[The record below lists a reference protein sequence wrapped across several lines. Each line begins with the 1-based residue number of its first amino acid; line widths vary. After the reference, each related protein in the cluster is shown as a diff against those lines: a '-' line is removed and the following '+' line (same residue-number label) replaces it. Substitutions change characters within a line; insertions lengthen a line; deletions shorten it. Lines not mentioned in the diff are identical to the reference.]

1 MLAKPTD
8 NVLPIE
14 GTSRLTGRHI
24 GAILMDEGKLTPSD
38 AEQVLKRQRELGWRF
53 GEAAI
58 ELNLITDTDLREA
71 LAKQYEFP
79 YLVGGPDGV
88 SKELVAAWDPF
99 HPVVEELRAVR
110 TQLLIRWF
118 NPAAG
123 RRTLVIASPG
133 AREGRSFIAANLAV
147 SFSQLGQRT
156 LLIDADFRAPRQQG
170 IFNIADR
177 FGLSSVLS
185 GRADLSVAAPVAGIT
200 GLALSFGEY
209 FYDHEVSQ
217 SSLFRSIGRSHRD
230 ADRHCDQLAPRDRR
244 LPGAGRLVLIY
255 VNLWDLYRLGLP
267 REVGQQR
274 AELLRDL
281 RSQHP
286 AHDPSQRTAN
296 LDGLADF
303 RLCSRRLDPAVEAKG
318 RARHDTCDKR
328 KAARGLNVDQL
339 HLVMLT
345 GLGIHDPCRAR
356 SEPTMPVHR
365 RHIRIPF
372 APGGHVRPH
381 APDLLGRCR
390 RFHRGAVL
398 ARHSLPPSRPA
409 QLSTRVSAGGDVT
422 SAAFSFVRFKRM
434 MTPISSAVPTSC
446 TP

>member
-8 NVLPIE
+8 NVLSIE
-14 GTSRLTGRHI
+14 GASRPTGRHI

-79 YLVGGPDGV
+79 YLVSGPDGV

-123 RRTLVIASPG
+123 RRTLVVASPG

-156 LLIDADFRAPRQQG
+156 LLIDADFRAPRQQA

-200 GLALSFGEY
+200 GLA
-209 FYDHEVSQ
+209 V
-217 SSLFRSIGRSHRD
+217 
-230 ADRHCDQLAPRDRR
+230 
-244 LPGAGRLVLIY
+244 LPAGPVPPNPL
-255 VNLWDLYRLGLP
+255 
-267 REVGQQR
+267 
-274 AELLRDL
+274 ELLSRGSFAALLGKAQAEFDVIL
-281 RSQHP
+281 IDTPP
-286 AHDPSQRTAN
+286 ATEY
-296 LDGLADF
+296 ADAQSIAF
-303 RLCSRRLDPAVEAKG
+303 RAGDVLLVSRRDQTRVEDTERAVKELSDA
-318 RARHDTCDKR
+318 
-328 KAARGLNVDQL
+328 AARIVGTLMN
-339 HLVMLT
+339 T
-345 GLGIHDPCRAR
+345 
-356 SEPTMPVHR
+356 
-365 RHIRIPF
+365 F
-372 APGGHVRPH
+372 
-381 APDLLGRCR
+381 
-390 RFHRGAVL
+390 
-398 ARHSLPPSRPA
+398 
-409 QLSTRVSAGGDVT
+409 
-422 SAAFSFVRFKRM
+422 
-434 MTPISSAVPTSC
+434 
-446 TP
+446 